1 MESSVQKKRVE
12 WFDLHLLQLV
22 HSSRGRGQRG
32 ESGVGRCTEGFDE
45 RPLLHGHSALVVI

>member
-1 MESSVQKKRVE
+1 MESSVQKKRVG

-32 ESGVGRCTEGFDE
+32 ESGVGRCTEGSGE